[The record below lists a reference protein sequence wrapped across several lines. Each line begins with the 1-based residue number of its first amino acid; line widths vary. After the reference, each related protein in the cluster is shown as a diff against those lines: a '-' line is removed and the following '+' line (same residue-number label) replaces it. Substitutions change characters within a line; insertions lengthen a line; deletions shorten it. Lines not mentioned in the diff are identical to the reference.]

1 MCYIS
6 NVVSSGLMDESN
18 LPDASVDSNKLTKE
32 NSSQDTS
39 PKKVCLTKITL
50 LILRMRVMKKEL
62 RKESVEDMSDNNIPI
77 KMLGLRRKKR
87 TSCEVNFMLSSSDM
101 WHASGSLGPI
111 PSTLS
116 FNYKLYQGK
125 HAPDLVHSKVPDIDT
140 SKVFL
145 NMPCEKKNACVGQ

>member
-6 NVVSSGLMDESN
+6 NVVSSSLMDESD
-18 LPDASVDSNKLTKE
+18 LPNASIDSNKLTKE

-62 RKESVEDMSDNNIPI
+62 RKSSKGSTRKSEKSGDIESIEDMSDNNIPI

-87 TSCEVNFMLSSSDM
+87 TSEQEVSDSDLS
-101 WHASGSLGPI
+101 GE
-111 PSTLS
+111 
-116 FNYKLYQGK
+116 N
-125 HAPDLVHSKVPDIDT
+125 
-140 SKVFL
+140 
-145 NMPCEKKNACVGQ
+145 